1 MPYLNY
7 HHLKYFRS
15 IASLGGLNKAAEHLN
30 VSPSSLSVQ
39 LKALEEQLGHPL
51 FIREGRSLLLTEAG
65 KIALSY
71 AETVFKSGDDLLATM
86 KGLSTNGQKILRIGA
101 LSNLSRNFQVSF
113 LREFIHREDVE
124 IIIHSGS
131 LTEHLNKLHNLT
143 LDLILSNQAV
153 PIEINSELK
162 NILIADQP
170 VSLIGHKGALKK
182 KNNETFPNILDGLS
196 IILPGRGCALR
207 SAIDRVVGDAG
218 IKLRV
223 LAEVDDMAMLRL
235 LVRDSKAF
243 AIVPPLVVIDE
254 LNSGELVE
262 YAKLADIKENFFCII
277 KDQKFPN
284 PMLKEILEKYA

>member
-15 IASLGGLNKAAEHLN
+15 IARLGGLNKAAEHLN

-86 KGLSTNGQKILRIGA
+86 KGLNTNGQKILRIGA
-101 LSNLSRNFQVSF
+101 LSNLSRNFQVNF

-131 LTEHLNKLHNLT
+131 LAEHLNKLHSLS
-143 LDLILSNQAV
+143 LDLILSNQAA

-182 KNNETFPNILDGLS
+182 KKNESFPQILDGLS
-196 IILPGRGCALR
+196 LILPGRGCALR
-207 SAIDRVVGDAG
+207 SAIDRIVGDAG
-218 IKLRV
+218 IKLRI
-223 LAEVDDMAMLRL
+223 LAEVDDMITCSR
-235 LVRDSKAF
+235 
-243 AIVPPLVVIDE
+243 
-254 LNSGELVE
+254 
-262 YAKLADIKENFFCII
+262 
-277 KDQKFPN
+277 Q
-284 PMLKEILEKYA
+284 